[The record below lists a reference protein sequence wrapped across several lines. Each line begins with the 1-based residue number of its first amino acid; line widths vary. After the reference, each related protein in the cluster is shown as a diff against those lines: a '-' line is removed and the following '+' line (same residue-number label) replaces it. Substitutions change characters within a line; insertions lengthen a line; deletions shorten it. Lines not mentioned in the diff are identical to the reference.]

1 MKIKFSLK
9 LSLLLFFT
17 ILPCIASSATDA
29 LENTKIRAGMKY
41 LTTEHS
47 TRRDAFID
55 NPIETSRE
63 SVNTTNI
70 IMLLSDKNKVSKIE
84 ATEDQ
89 KRTIATSIMA
99 TVFIHNG
106 AKKLNHNHLKETDV
120 LYRHFRAL
128 ELIENLSVRLT
139 QSLTESDGLK
149 KVNNSYLSQIWDDF
163 SDLHTYSK
171 ITKDLFELWFNEAL
185 AAHNGGFVKLA
196 AIAKAKN
203 SDLAADANKTKNL
216 SSTATQN
223 TEHVRTGSI
232 NEHDAMGQFLAEDSG
247 FSTPRKRLSFGDK
260 EETTL
265 PPTPSTRRKTE
276 VRRGNAPYKNGKV
289 LNSTMNDATLQFK
302 YYCISDHP
310 TDENYL
316 GLGMTKSDF
325 ESRIKS
331 INPEDLKD
339 IYQQMMLEIQ
349 EHMEQLDAKVS
360 TKSIIE
366 AFANYYLGTGQ
377 LKMASTVLTGTP
389 LCVWGHK
396 NDTLALQ
403 SIFLNGT
410 ILSDDSE
417 LSLIHE
423 RIKKLDESLIHLYH
437 THDDFYDSLELVI
450 KERKK
455 EESQIKARISY
466 FSNQFQIT
474 AAATI
479 GLTAVFAVVFERY
492 APEMFSNI
500 FTLGVKF
507 LPRVFRGFLGGKR

>member
-17 ILPCIASSATDA
+17 ILPCIASLSTDV
-29 LENTKIRAGMKY
+29 LENTKIKAGMEY

-55 NPIETSRE
+55 NPAETSHE

-70 IMLLSDKNKVSKIE
+70 ITLLSDKTKVSKIE

-89 KRTIATSIMA
+89 KRTIATSVMA

-106 AKKLNHNHLKETDV
+106 EKRLNRNHLKETDV

-128 ELIENLSVRLT
+128 ELIEDLSVLLT
-139 QSLTESDGLK
+139 QRLTESDGLK
-149 KVNNSYLSQIWDDF
+149 KVNYSHLSQIWDNF

-196 AIAKAKN
+196 AITKAKN
-203 SDLAADANKTKNL
+203 SDLVADAHKTENL

-223 TEHVRTGSI
+223 TSHVRTGSI
-232 NEHDAMGQFLAEDSG
+232 NEHDATEQILAESNG
-247 FSTPRKRLSFGDK
+247 FSTPKKRLSFGDA
-260 EETTL
+260 L
-265 PPTPSTRRKTE
+265 PTTPSTRRKTE
-276 VRRGNAPYKNGKV
+276 LKRGNAPYKNGED
-289 LNSTMNDATLQFK
+289 LSSTINGAALQFK
-302 YYCISDHP
+302 YYRVSDDSDSAN
-310 TDENYL
+310 DENYL
-316 GLGMTKSDF
+316 GLHINKHAF
-325 ESRIKS
+325 EARIQS
-331 INPEDLKD
+331 ANRQELES

-349 EHMEQLDAKVS
+349 DTEQPDVKVS
-360 TKSIIE
+360 TENIIE

-389 LCVWGHK
+389 LCVWGHE
-396 NDTLALQ
+396 NEILTLQ

-410 ILSDDSE
+410 ILSDNSVIT
-417 LSLIHE
+417 SIHE

-437 THDDFYDSLELVI
+437 TRDDFYDSLELVI
-450 KERKK
+450 KGRKK
-455 EESQIKARISY
+455 EESQINVRTSF
-466 FSNQFQIT
+466 FSNPLQLAT
-474 AAATI
+474 ATTL
-479 GLTAVFAVVFERY
+479 GLTTVFAVVFQRY
-492 APEMFSNI
+492 APEIFSNI